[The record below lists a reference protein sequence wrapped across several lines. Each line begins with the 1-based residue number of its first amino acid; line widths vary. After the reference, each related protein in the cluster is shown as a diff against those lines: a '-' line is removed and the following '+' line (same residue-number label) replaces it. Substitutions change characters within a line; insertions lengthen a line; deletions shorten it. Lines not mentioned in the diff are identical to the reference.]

1 MKTFEDFARDRI
13 LLSTLLE
20 VESAAVDAVSRGVDP
35 SELGVDRHDAEVFAG
50 MIYAILR
57 AGARREGQEGFS
69 KAFEHFTEGRWS
81 YSSDEEL
88 DLIRGALLASVDR
101 FSAEAAALR
110 VYFDAL
116 ELRGMS
122 EEDATRMAMM
132 QLTEPDSE

>member
-1 MKTFEDFARDRI
+1 LNFEDFARDRI

-20 VESAAVDAVSRGVDP
+20 VEKSALERGVDP
-35 SELGVDRHDAEVFAG
+35 AEVGVDKNDAEIFAG

-88 DLIRGALLASVDR
+88 ELIRAALLASVDR

-116 ELRGMS
+116 DRGFS
-122 EEDATRMAMM
+122 EEKATGLAMI
-132 QLTEPDSE
+132 QLAEPDSE